1 MSAPTNHWKLGLFVI
16 SALLIGLGG
25 VVLLAGHL
33 LRKDMVR
40 YTSYFDEGVGGLNS
54 GSAISYRG
62 VTIGN
67 VADINIARDRRHVE
81 IKYDLG
87 VDELRRLGL
96 IEGDEKQRIMVP
108 PDLRIQIGSN
118 GLTGSKYLQLDF
130 FLEKT
135 HPRPKLPFPV
145 PKNYIPAT
153 PSTFKSLEL
162 SITQAVDTLPLLAK
176 QLDALLGQVNN
187 VVEEVRE
194 AHLPTQAAE
203 TFAAANATIRVLHD
217 KLQQV
222 PVRELS
228 GDMRQSL
235 GKLHDVL
242 AKADVLVARAD
253 SETGV
258 IASVQRATD
267 NMGDV
272 AGNASGV
279 VTDVGATLR
288 DLRETIDAIRHLAEA
303 LETDSDMLI
312 KGRAK
317 GTE

>member
-16 SALLIGLGG
+16 TGVLVGLGG
-25 VVLLAGHL
+25 VVLLMGHL
-33 LRKDMVR
+33 LHKDMVR
-40 YTSYFDEGVGGLNS
+40 YTSYFDEGVGGLNT
-54 GSAISYRG
+54 GSAVSYRG

-67 VADINIARDRRHVE
+67 VSAINIARDRRHVE

-87 VDELRRLGL
+87 VDELKRLGL
-96 IEGDEKQRIMVP
+96 IDEEDKDRIRVP
-108 PDLRIQIGSN
+108 PDLRVQIGSN

-135 HPRPKLPFPV
+135 HPPPKLPFPV
-145 PKNYIPAT
+145 PKKYIPAT
-153 PSTFKSLEL
+153 PSTFKSLEN

-176 QLDALLGQVNN
+176 QLDALLSQVNN
-187 VVEEVRE
+187 VVDEVRD
-194 AHLPTQAAE
+194 AHLPTHAAE

-222 PVRELS
+222 PMRELS
-228 GDMRQSL
+228 GDLRQTM

-242 AKADVLVARAD
+242 TKADSLVAHAD
-253 SETGV
+253 SDTGV
-258 IASVQRATD
+258 LKSVQRASD

-279 VTDVGATLR
+279 VTDLGSTMR

>member
-16 SALLIGLGG
+16 TGLLVGLGG
-25 VVLLAGHL
+25 VVLLMGHL

-40 YTSYFDEGVGGLNS
+40 YTTYFDEGVGGLNT
-54 GSAISYRG
+54 GSAVSYRG

-67 VADINIARDRRHVE
+67 VSQINIARDRRHVE

-87 VDELRRLGL
+87 VDELQRLGL
-96 IEGDEKQRIMVP
+96 IDEDDKERIRVP
-108 PDLRIQIGSN
+108 PDLRVQIGSN

-135 HPRPKLPFPV
+135 HPPPKLPFPV
-145 PKNYIPAT
+145 PKKYIPAT
-153 PSTFKSLEL
+153 PSTFKSLEN

-176 QLDALLGQVNN
+176 QLDALLSQVNN
-187 VVEEVRE
+187 VVDEVRE
-194 AHLPTQAAE
+194 AHLPTQAAQ

-228 GDMRQSL
+228 AEMRQSL

-242 AKADVLVARAD
+242 AKADTLVAHAD
-253 SETGV
+253 GEGGV
-258 IASVQRATD
+258 IASVQRASD

-279 VTDVGATLR
+279 VTDVGSTLR
-288 DLRETIDAIRHLAEA
+288 DLRETIDSIRKLAEA

>member
-16 SALLIGLGG
+16 SGVLLGLLG
-25 VVLLAGHL
+25 VVLLMGHL
-33 LRKDMVR
+33 LRKDTVR
-40 YTSYFDEGVGGLNS
+40 YTSYFDEGVGGLNN
-54 GSAISYRG
+54 GSVISYRG

-67 VADINIARDRRHVE
+67 VSAISIARDRRHVE

-87 VDELRRLGL
+87 VDELKRLGL
-96 IEGDEKQRIMVP
+96 IDQEDKERIRVP
-108 PDLRIQIGSN
+108 PDLRIQLGSN

-135 HPRPKLPFPV
+135 HPAPKLPFPV
-145 PKNYIPAT
+145 PKKYIPAT
-153 PSTFKSLEL
+153 PSTFKSLEN

-176 QLDALLGQVNN
+176 QLDALLSQVNN
-187 VVEEVRE
+187 VVDEVRE
-194 AHLPTQAAE
+194 AHLPAQAAE
-203 TFAAANATIRVLHD
+203 TFGAATAAIRTLHD

-228 GDMRQSL
+228 SDMRQSL

-242 AKADVLVARAD
+242 AKADTLVAHAD

-258 IASVQRATD
+258 IKSVQRASD

-279 VTDVGATLR
+279 VNDIGGTLR
-288 DLRETIDAIRHLAEA
+288 DLRETIDAIRQLAEA

>member
-16 SALLIGLGG
+16 VSLLVLLAG
-25 VVLLAGHL
+25 VVLLMGRFL
-33 LRKDMVR
+33 QKDTVR
-40 YTSYFDEGVGGLNS
+40 YTTYFDEGVGGLNQ
-54 GSAISYRG
+54 GSVVSYRG
-62 VTIGN
+62 VTVGH
-67 VADINIARDRRHVE
+67 VSMINIARDRRHVE
-81 IKYDLG
+81 VKYDLG
-87 VDELRRLGL
+87 VDELKRLGL
-96 IEGDEKQRIMVP
+96 IDDSEKNHIVVP
-108 PDLRIQIGSN
+108 PDLRLQIGSN

-135 HPRPKLPFPV
+135 HPPPRLPFPV
-145 PKNYIPAT
+145 PSNYIPAT

-162 SITQAVDTLPLLAK
+162 SITQAVDTLPLLTK
-176 QLDALLGQVNN
+176 QLDALLSQVNR
-187 VVEEVRE
+187 VVDEVRE
-194 AHLPTQAAE
+194 AHLPQQAAQ
-203 TFAAANATIRVLHD
+203 TFGAATAAIQTLHA

-222 PVRELS
+222 PVKELS

-242 AKADVLVARAD
+242 AKADALVAHAD

-258 IASVQRATD
+258 IASVQRASD

-272 AGNASGV
+272 AGNASGMV
-279 VTDVGATLR
+279 SDMGATMR
-288 DLRETIDAIRHLAEA
+288 DLRETIDAIRNLAEA

>member
-16 SALLIGLGG
+16 TGLLVGLGG
-25 VVLLAGHL
+25 VVLLMGHL
-33 LRKDMVR
+33 LSKDMVR
-40 YTSYFDEGVGGLNS
+40 YTTYFDEGVGGLNT
-54 GSAISYRG
+54 GSAVSYRG

-67 VADINIARDRRHVE
+67 VSQINIARDRRHVE

-87 VDELRRLGL
+87 VDELMRLGL
-96 IEGDEKQRIMVP
+96 IDEDDKERIRVP
-108 PDLRIQIGSN
+108 PDLRVQIGSN

-135 HPRPKLPFPV
+135 HPPPKLPFPV
-145 PKNYIPAT
+145 PKKYIPAT
-153 PSTFKSLEL
+153 PSTFKSLEN

-176 QLDALLGQVNN
+176 QLDALLSQVNN
-187 VVEEVRE
+187 VVDEVRE
-194 AHLPTQAAE
+194 AHLPTQAAQ

-228 GDMRQSL
+228 ADMRLSL
-235 GKLHDVL
+235 GKLHEVL
-242 AKADVLVARAD
+242 AKADTLVAHAD

-258 IASVQRATD
+258 IASVQRASD

-279 VTDVGATLR
+279 VTDVGSTLR
-288 DLRETIDAIRHLAEA
+288 DLRETIDSIRELAEA

-312 KGRAK
+312 KGRAR